1 MSELLCESPV
11 PACCTPT
18 PAVEKVQFERVKPF
32 KDSVLPYYASLSFPL
47 LCAIAVHFEGIF
59 TFIPFLW
66 AFLATPL
73 LDFLLPDD
81 FANPTEKQMKE
92 LGTFGQVLCKWEH
105 YVTPTHFHA
114 CED

>member
-47 LCAIAVHFEGIF
+47 HCNGIF

-81 FANPTEKQMKE
+81 FANPTEQQMKE